1 MERFQL
7 LKAPTCLN
15 FFKHKVQEPVPDTF
29 SEYKSALYP
38 RPRPDNR
45 PGQPHKKPVESSF
58 TRHVP
63 SSEDI
68 TMHITIDS
76 ENIGALRRAAMTCGE
91 ALSSIRVQPIPKTKR
106 INVWL
111 YIHPSVLDKIM
122 GAIMRTISN
131 AQFGQFKKYG
141 HAAFIDGTHG
151 RSFNR
156 KYSFME
162 EASWPED

>member
-1 MERFQL
+1 MDRFQL
-7 LKAPTCLN
+7 LKAPSFLN
-15 FFKHKVQEPVPDTF
+15 FFKHKIQEPVPDNL
-29 SEYKSALYP
+29 SAYRSALYP
-38 RPRPDNR
+38 RPDNR
-45 PGQPHKKPVESSF
+45 HGQQTKKPVESGLA
-58 TRHVP
+58 RHVP

-76 ENIGALRRAAMTCGE
+76 ENISALRRAAMTCGE
-91 ALSSIRVQPIPKTKR
+91 ALLSIRVQPIPKTKR

-122 GAIMRTISN
+122 GAIMRTISS
-131 AQFGQFKKYG
+131 AQFGQFKKYR
-141 HAAFIDGTHG
+141 HAVFIDDTH
-151 RSFNR
+151 RQSFNR